1 MTQTEPLLGVYLKAI
16 NDTFEALSF
25 SKFKKNKLD
34 VDTFKDLVL
43 EYAMI
48 RGSKFP
54 VSNLEIL
61 LKSIM
66 TSSPSFMAFNN
77 ISKLLSLVF
86 FKPLSLSPSQ
96 SLGLTGNF
104 EPRII
109 ALTGYIQQKN
119 FLNT

>member
-48 RGSKFP
+48 GF
-54 VSNLEIL
+54 
-61 LKSIM
+61 KSI
-66 TSSPSFMAFNN
+66 
-77 ISKLLSLVF
+77 IYC
-86 FKPLSLSPSQ
+86 FKINAQ
-96 SLGLTGNF
+96 
-104 EPRII
+104 
-109 ALTGYIQQKN
+109 
-119 FLNT
+119 

>member
-1 MTQTEPLLGVYLKAI
+1 MAFNNISKLLSLVFGVYLKAI

-54 VSNLEIL
+54 VS
-61 LKSIM
+61 
-66 TSSPSFMAFNN
+66 
-77 ISKLLSLVF
+77 
-86 FKPLSLSPSQ
+86 
-96 SLGLTGNF
+96 
-104 EPRII
+104 PRISQI
-109 ALTGYIQQKN
+109 RLIFFPN
-119 FLNT
+119 FC

>member
-48 RGSKFP
+48 RGCVNS
-54 VSNLEIL
+54 
-61 LKSIM
+61 
-66 TSSPSFMAFNN
+66 TSSIFP
-77 ISKLLSLVF
+77 I
-86 FKPLSLSPSQ
+86 
-96 SLGLTGNF
+96 F
-104 EPRII
+104 ELDMR
-109 ALTGYIQQKN
+109 
-119 FLNT
+119 

>member
-48 RGSKFP
+48 R
-54 VSNLEIL
+54 
-61 LKSIM
+61 
-66 TSSPSFMAFNN
+66 
-77 ISKLLSLVF
+77 
-86 FKPLSLSPSQ
+86 
-96 SLGLTGNF
+96 
-104 EPRII
+104 I
-109 ALTGYIQQKN
+109 AIAGI
-119 FLNT
+119 F